1 MDAGAVTGPGDQG
14 RAAEDLDADTVAA
27 AASAALDRIRG
38 LQEAMAAVRG
48 SADSER
54 GDVHVTAEGSGA
66 MVELRLDPAALSRPA
81 DELGRVIVET
91 AEAAARAAYERHLE
105 VVADYSSDRSGST
118 YTTAHSVTGR

>member
-105 VVADYSSDRSGST
+105 VVADYSSPPSGS
-118 YTTAHSVTGR
+118 